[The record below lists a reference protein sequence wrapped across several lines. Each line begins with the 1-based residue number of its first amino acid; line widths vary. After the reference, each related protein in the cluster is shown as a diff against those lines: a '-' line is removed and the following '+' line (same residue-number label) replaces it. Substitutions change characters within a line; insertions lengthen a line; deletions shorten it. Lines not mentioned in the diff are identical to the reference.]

1 MRRLIDNYR
10 NLTAE
15 HCGSGSMRNLL
26 YHYCRLELPEGVV
39 FGLGSGLD
47 CLFFSAAD
55 ETPPHM
61 LFGRS
66 ITMEQDL
73 GTALGLDYREL
84 TEADDDQAWQKVR
97 QQVIDGKPTMLSGD
111 IFYLDYRQFKV
122 HFPGHRF
129 VLLGFDEESQQ
140 VYLADRTEAATQQC
154 SMEALR
160 LSRNPPVGL
169 STANLWGEF
178 RSSRVGN
185 SLPDACALA
194 LSKTVRRMLGTDQSQ
209 VDWIKLGA
217 RNEPTTVAGG
227 LAGIALLAQQL
238 PYWQSHADAA
248 GYAGYLVNTI
258 TRFGTGGALFRN
270 LYSEFME
277 WARVQRPDLVPV
289 GCIELARRSAEHW
302 DNLSASMQQ
311 LAGNSQSTAAWGM
324 ARQQLEGA
332 HAVEIELFNRLGD
345 CVL

>member
-1 MRRLIDNYR
+1 
-10 NLTAE
+10 
-15 HCGSGSMRNLL
+15 
-26 YHYCRLELPEGVV
+26 
-39 FGLGSGLD
+39 
-47 CLFFSAAD
+47 
-55 ETPPHM
+55 M

-73 GTALGLDYREL
+73 GKALGLDYREC
-84 TEADDDQAWQKVR
+84 TEADDDQAWQRVR
-97 QQVIDGKPTMLSGD
+97 QQVMDGKPTMLSGD

-129 VLLGFDEESQQ
+129 VLLGFDDESQQ
-140 VYLADRTEAATQQC
+140 VYVADRTEAATQLC
-154 SMEALR
+154 SMGALR

-178 RSSRVGN
+178 QSSRVGH

-194 LSKTVRRMLGTDQSQ
+194 LSTTVRRMLGSDQSQ
-209 VDWIKLGA
+209 VNWIKLSA
-217 RNEPTTVAGG
+217 RKEPATLAGG

-238 PYWQSHADAA
+238 PYWQSHVDAA
-248 GYAGYLVNTI
+248 GYAGYMVNAI

-270 LYSEFME
+270 LYCEFME

-289 GCIELARRSAEHW
+289 GCVELARRSAAHW
-302 DNLSASMQQ
+302 DGLSATMQQ
-311 LAGNSQSTAAWGM
+311 LAGNAASVAAWEV
-324 ARQQLEGA
+324 ARQQLEDV
-332 HAVEIELFNRLGD
+332 HTVEIELFNRLGD